1 VTANYSGQV
10 ILVTGSS
17 AGIGRMITEYF
28 LENGAM
34 VLGFSRNSFS
44 LMSQN
49 YQHYICDVADPVS
62 VREAFKKIRA
72 DSHCLTGLIN
82 NAGALSIF
90 SSLLMPPKVAMEMI
104 NTNFLGS
111 FFVAQESAKIMARNQ
126 FGRIIGI
133 SSMAELLEPVGDAIY
148 SASKAA
154 ATSLTNSLAKELAP
168 LGITCNTLA
177 VTHLK
182 TGMSEK
188 IDAKVLQKVLNSLPM
203 PYPARIEDITNVIDF
218 FMSPHS
224 SNITGQFI
232 ALGGLHK

>member
-1 VTANYSGQV
+1 MANYSGEV

-17 AGIGRMITEYF
+17 AGIGRMLAEYL
-28 LENGAM
+28 LENGAK

-44 LMSQN
+44 LPSQN

-62 VREAFKKIRA
+62 VQEAFKKIRA

-82 NAGALSIF
+82 NAGFLAVF
-90 SSLLMPPKVAMEMI
+90 SSLLIPPKVAQGMI

-111 FFVAQESAKIMARNQ
+111 FLVAQESARIMTRNKY
-126 FGRIIGI
+126 GRIIGI
-133 SSMAELLEPVGDAIY
+133 SSMAELLEPIGDAVY

-168 LGITCNTLA
+168 HRITCNTLA
-177 VTHLK
+177 VTHLT

-188 IDAKVLQKVLNSLPM
+188 IDAKVLQKVIDGLPIPNS
-203 PYPARIEDITNVIDF
+203 ARIEDIVNVIDF